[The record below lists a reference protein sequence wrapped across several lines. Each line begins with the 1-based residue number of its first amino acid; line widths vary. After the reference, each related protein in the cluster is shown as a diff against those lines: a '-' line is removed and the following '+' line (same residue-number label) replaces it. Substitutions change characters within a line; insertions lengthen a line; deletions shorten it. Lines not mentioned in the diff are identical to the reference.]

1 MTVVRFMQN
10 PGGLDRKVFAPG
22 GKKIS
27 EAVAGADAAISAM
40 APAALGAIDAAIAMI
55 AANAAK
61 VGDPVAQELVY
72 RQAAEIH
79 GAAATFGLR
88 DLGEAAWSL
97 CEMVDSGAV
106 KLKTG
111 PAAVASH
118 LDSMR
123 LLRLGDAVP
132 AEQRRAVL
140 DGLQDLR
147 LHGRAEPT

>member
-22 GKKIS
+22 GKKIG
-27 EAVAGADAAISAM
+27 EVIAGADAAIAAM
-40 APAALGAIDAAIAMI
+40 APGALTAIDTAIAAI
-55 AANAAK
+55 AANAAQ
-61 VGDPVAQELVY
+61 VADPAIQELVY

-97 CEMVDSGAV
+97 CETIDSGAA
-106 KLKTG
+106 KLRTG

-118 LDSMR
+118 LNSLR

-140 DGLQDLR
+140 DGLQELR
-147 LHGRAEPT
+147 LHGRSEA

>member
-1 MTVVRFMQN
+1 MTVVRYMHN

-22 GKKIS
+22 GKKIID
-27 EAVAGADAAISAM
+27 AVASAEAAIAAM
-40 APAALGAIDAAIAMI
+40 TPAALTAIDAAIAAISAHI
-55 AANAAK
+55 ADLAQ
-61 VGDPVAQELVY
+61 PSAQELVY

-97 CEMVDSGAV
+97 CEMVDTGAASARS
-106 KLKTG
+106 G
-111 PAAVASH
+111 PAIVSSH
-118 LDSMR
+118 LDSLR

-147 LHGRAEPT
+147 LHGRAEPA